1 MKESRFWFLFLI
13 AGLVLFLLLGY
24 HIVFIHLLGNY
35 EANISFQSVA
45 SRSVSPAYAVF
56 YLLFL
61 VFALYHGFYGLRTIL
76 LEIEALARHHRTV
89 TAILVVLGVGLFVYG
104 TWALFAAMKIG
115 AVG

>member
-1 MKESRFWFLFLI
+1 MKESRFWFLFLL
-13 AGLVLFLLLGY
+13 AGLGLFLLLGY
-24 HIVFIHLLGNY
+24 HIVFIHILGNY

-45 SRSVSPAYAVF
+45 ARSVSPAYAVF

-61 VFALYHGFYGLRTIL
+61 LFALYHGFYGLRTIL
-76 LEIEALARHHRTV
+76 LEVEALARHHRTV
-89 TAILVVLGVGLFVYG
+89 TGILVILGVGLFVYG